1 MMAIKR
7 LLVVIVLLM
16 LSVIM
21 YFGRDILMPIT
32 LGILISLTLTPP
44 VRFLIRKKIPAGLAA
59 LLIVFSV
66 GAFIG
71 LGARFL
77 TEPIT
82 ELMQTLPDV
91 KAQLERQWL
100 QYEPSVKALSEV
112 SDQVSNIASD
122 KDDET
127 MTVVID
133 QPGLITSAAS
143 SVANGLTTLMLA
155 LLLALFTLASGD
167 LLQQKLVAVMPV
179 LSEKKKALRIMRDVE
194 GNVSRYL
201 LTITI
206 INGLLGVAVGLSLHL
221 YGMPGAALW
230 GAIAAAFNFIPFLGA
245 VAGAGLLGAI
255 SLGTFDT
262 FSAALIPPAIY
273 MSLSLIEGNIIT
285 PLTVGRSLKLNVV
298 AVFLTV
304 VFWAWLWGVPGALM
318 AVPILVV
325 VKVFCDHVEGWTTLG
340 EFLSARSPRLNTHP
354 DLD

>member
-1 MMAIKR
+1 MAIKR
-7 LLVVIVLLM
+7 LLVIIVLLM
-16 LSVIM
+16 LSVVL

-32 LGILISLTLTPP
+32 LGLLISLTLTPP
-44 VRFLIRKKIPAGLAA
+44 VRYLVRKNIPAGLAA

-66 GAFIG
+66 GATIG
-71 LGARFL
+71 FSARFL

-91 KAQLERQWL
+91 KDRLERQWL
-100 QYEPSVKALSEV
+100 QYEPSVKAISEV
-112 SDQVSNIASD
+112 SDQVSKITSD
-122 KDDET
+122 DDAET

-167 LLQQKLVAVMPV
+167 LLQQKLVTVMPV
-179 LSEKKKALRIMRDVE
+179 LSEKKKALRIIREVE

-206 INGLLGVAVGLSLHL
+206 INSLLGAAVGISLHF

-230 GAIAAAFNFIPFLGA
+230 GAIAALFNFLPYLGA
-245 VAGAGLLGAI
+245 LAGTVLLAAI
-255 SLGTFDT
+255 SLGTFDS
-262 FSAALIPPAIY
+262 FAAALIPPAIY
-273 MSLSLIEGNIIT
+273 LSLSLVEGNIIT

-304 VFWAWLWGVPGALM
+304 TFWAWLWGIPGALM

-325 VKVFCDHVEGWTTLG
+325 VKVFCDHVEGWTTFG
-340 EFLSARSPRLNTHP
+340 EFLSARSPKFANQP
-354 DLD
+354 DEA